1 MNDDPVFKALADPT
15 RRLLLDR
22 LYERDGRSL
31 TELESDLAMTRFGV
45 MKHLRVLEDAG
56 LVVTRRSGRE
66 KHHYLNPMPIRLIHD
81 RWIDKYTELR
91 VSALADLKHKLEETA

>member
-1 MNDDPVFKALADPT
+1 
-15 RRLLLDR
+15 
-22 LYERDGRSL
+22 
-31 TELESDLAMTRFGV
+31 MTRFGV

-66 KHHYLNPMPIRLIHD
+66 KHHYLNPVPIRLIHD

-91 VSALADLKHKLEETA
+91 VSTLAELKFRLEEAG